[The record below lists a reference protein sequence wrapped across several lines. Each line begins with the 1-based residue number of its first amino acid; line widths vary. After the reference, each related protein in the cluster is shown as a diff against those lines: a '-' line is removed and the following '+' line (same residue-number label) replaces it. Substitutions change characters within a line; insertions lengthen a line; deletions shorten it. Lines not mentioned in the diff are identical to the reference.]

1 MRHPAAPNP
10 IPHSRQID
18 WRKFGY
24 APFFRGNDYGAFF
37 GTLGRGGKGLLAPW
51 RILEGALL
59 YQPALP
65 VQVLGLGTPQSG
77 SYPSQ
82 PLAVP
87 PSTGTSASI

>member
-10 IPHSRQID
+10 IPHPRPID
-18 WRKFGY
+18 VRKFAV
-24 APFFRGNDYGAFF
+24 APYFTGNDYGAFF
-37 GTLGRGGKGLLAPW
+37 GTLGRGGKGIRFPW
-51 RILEGALL
+51 RIFEGALL

-65 VQVLGLGTPQSG
+65 VQVIGLGTPQSG

-87 PSTGTSASI
+87 PSTGSSASI